1 MTHPAQGSAVIIRN
15 DEDALTNE
23 LAWASSRSGSLW
35 DSEASGKDCPALTDP
50 EPFVSCLT
58 GWETQSYMGY
68 TDKFPNTVYSL
79 TQSPSGRPTYAKGEE
94 RFCTKKFCLPIEP

>member
-1 MTHPAQGSAVIIRN
+1 MT
-15 DEDALTNE
+15 DE

-58 GWETQSYMGY
+58 GWETQSYTGY
-68 TDKFPNTVYSL
+68 TDKFPDTIYSL
-79 TQSPSGRPTYAKGEE
+79 TQSPTGRPTYAKGQE
-94 RFCTKKFCLPIEP
+94 RVLYPKKCLSIGP

>member
-1 MTHPAQGSAVIIRN
+1 MT
-15 DEDALTNE
+15 DE

-68 TDKFPNTVYSL
+68 TDKFPDTIYSL
-79 TQSPSGRPTYAKGEE
+79 TQSPTGRPTYEGPGTG
-94 RFCTKKFCLPIEP
+94 FVSKKMFVYRTMMLVF